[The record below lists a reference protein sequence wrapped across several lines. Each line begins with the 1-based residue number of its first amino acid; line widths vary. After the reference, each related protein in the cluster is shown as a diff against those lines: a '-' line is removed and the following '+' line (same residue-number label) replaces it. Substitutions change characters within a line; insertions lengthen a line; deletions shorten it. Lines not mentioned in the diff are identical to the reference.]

1 MSRTPLIFVLLA
13 VLIMSAAAQNP
24 APEST
29 ADPAPTAGTL
39 INPGFE
45 APFITQAD
53 LGDVAQGWSAWRLI
67 ENADSSQ
74 PFFQASSQ
82 SVTPARVAT
91 DNESQKVFFFLGNGA
106 GGLSQTISGLTGNT
120 ATFSVQA
127 YVWSSS
133 DESNPDLSADPGIVI
148 IEVGIDPTGDTSPT
162 ASTIVWSDPIE
173 QYDAFNTYTVSTPLE
188 GDTMTVYVRVSAAE
202 TRLHTDVFIDDAIL
216 IIGDETAPI
225 TTEEATEAI
234 ETAEVPTEEITEE
247 APLEV
252 TVTSESAN
260 VVETPTL
267 TLEPA
272 PTETLIEF
280 PTVEMTPTPDP
291 IIQQETEVAITLT
304 DAAIATEIVATMV
317 AIPTLTA
324 QAEQGEAF
332 AGTSTAIAATQAGF
346 EQQATELVQTV
357 TQSALDAES
366 TRLAAE
372 QLATTVSQPT
382 ETPMIVEPTFTPVVI
397 EPTATD
403 VLPTLVPTNT
413 EVLATPTDL
422 SGTPIP
428 LSEEFPERLLHTVTY
443 GDTVADIAV
452 LYNSTVEAIISA
464 NGLGEDA
471 LIFVG
476 QGLIIPVRIP
486 PPATSTPTHTPQV
499 IIVTAT
505 PDQSGVDAAGFY
517 VVQPGDNL
525 STIARRFNTTTTTLA
540 QLNGIV
546 NYNRILVGQR
556 LQLPTGT
563 SAPNPVATP
572 VPTATTQPTVNY
584 TVQPGDSLYTIALR
598 YNVTIQRLVE
608 VNRIENPNRIFVG
621 QVVVIPQ

>member
-1 MSRTPLIFVLLA
+1 MSRTPLIFILLA
-13 VLIMSAAAQNP
+13 ILIMSVAAQNP

-39 INPGFE
+39 VNPGFE
-45 APFITQAD
+45 APFLTQAD
-53 LGDVAQGWSAWRLI
+53 LGDIAQGWSAWRLI

-74 PFFQASSQ
+74 PFYQAAGQ

-91 DNESQKVFFFLGNGA
+91 ENESQKIFFFLGSGT
-106 GGLSQTISGLTGNT
+106 GGLSQTVSGLTGNT
-120 ATFSVQA
+120 ATFSIQA

-133 DESNPDLSADPGIVI
+133 DESNPDLSADPGIVT
-148 IEVGIDPTGDTSPT
+148 IEVGIDPTGDSSPT
-162 ASTIVWSDPIE
+162 ASTIVWSDPVE
-173 QYDAFNTYTVSTPLE
+173 QYDAFNTYTVSTPLS
-188 GDTMTVYVRVSAAE
+188 GDTLTVYVRVSVAE
-202 TRLHTDVFIDDAIL
+202 ARLYTDVFIDDATL

-225 TTEEATEAI
+225 ATEEATEAV
-234 ETAEVPTEEITEE
+234 ETTEVPTEEVTEE
-247 APLEV
+247 ATLEV

-260 VVETPTL
+260 LVETPTL
-267 TLEPA
+267 EPV
-272 PTETLIEF
+272 PTETLIEL

-291 IIQQETEVAITLT
+291 IVQQETELAATNVAVSTELVLTATGQAIIT
-304 DAAIATEIVATMV
+304 E
-317 AIPTLTA
+317 TA
-324 QAEQGEAF
+324 QAEQGALF
-332 AGTSTAIAATQAGF
+332 AGTSTAIAETQIGF
-346 EQQATELVQTV
+346 EQQATELIQTV
-357 TQSALDAES
+357 TQSALEAES

-372 QLATTVSQPT
+372 QLATAALQPT
-382 ETPMIVEPTFTPVVI
+382 QTLVIVEPTFTPVVI

-403 VLPTLVPTNT
+403 FLPTPVPTNT
-413 EVLATPTDL
+413 EVLATPTDI

-428 LSEEFPERLLHTVTY
+428 LSEEFPGRLLHTVTY

-499 IIVTAT
+499 IVVTAT
-505 PDQSGVDAAGFY
+505 PDQSGVDASGFY

-525 STIARRFNTTTTTLA
+525 STIARRFNTTMTTLA

-563 SAPNPVATP
+563 SAPNPAATP
-572 VPTATTQPTVNY
+572 VPTATAQPTVNY
-584 TVQPGDSLYTIALR
+584 TVQLGDSLYTIALR

-621 QVVVIPQ
+621 QVLVIPQ